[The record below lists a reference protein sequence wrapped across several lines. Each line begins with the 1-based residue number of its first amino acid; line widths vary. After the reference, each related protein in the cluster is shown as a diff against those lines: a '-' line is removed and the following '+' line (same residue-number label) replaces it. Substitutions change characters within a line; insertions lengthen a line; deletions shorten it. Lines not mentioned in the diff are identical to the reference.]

1 MSKTEKNIPQF
12 QHCDVVES
20 SPNEP
25 VFILVKKEEYVHSRG
40 RYSAV
45 HDYYK
50 SLFLRNKISSVRYL
64 FSNKETLMRVRNI
77 FKTCISK
84 NPLYLCGGTAC
95 GISKRQV
102 KITEDF
108 NALYKF
114 ELV

>member
-1 MSKTEKNIPQF
+1 MSKTEKNKPHF
-12 QHCDVVES
+12 QHCDVVEC
-20 SPNEP
+20 SPNES
-25 VFILVKKEEYVHSRG
+25 VFILIKKEEYVHSRG
-40 RYSAV
+40 RYSAL

-50 SLFLRNKISSVRYL
+50 SLFLCNKISSVRYL
-64 FSNKETLMRVRNI
+64 FSNKETMTRVRNI

-84 NPLYLCGGTAC
+84 NLLYLCGDTSC

-108 NALYKF
+108 NTLYKF